1 MKGLIRNSFYAMENS
16 LKISFFIAA
25 FLSVMPCFAKNSSLI
40 PVTISVQIYIFAMS
54 IGTSLHADAAAK
66 WDQFE
71 ITLPVPRNGIVK
83 AKYIFYLLLM
93 AAGLCM
99 GSLTA
104 AVSAAAGLPLDYL
117 GLAYGFA
124 HGLTLSAVS
133 IGLMYPVMLKFGTDK
148 NEMVLL
154 LSAFCAVA
162 FTIAAA
168 AVLSPWTNGM
178 NLHHPL
184 TFTVFTLAAILIFAA
199 SYLLSVRI
207 HRKKEF

>member
-93 AAGLCM
+93 
-99 GSLTA
+99 
-104 AVSAAAGLPLDYL
+104 AAGLPLDYL